1 MSSINYKRE
10 VIKQKK
16 SMEKNNWK
24 QVLISILV
32 GAGVTFFATLFE
44 GLADLLK
51 SHSTEIVSGI
61 SATTI
66 YLAKAY
72 KG

>member
-1 MSSINYKRE
+1 M
-10 VIKQKK
+10 KK
-16 SMEKNNWK
+16 ENWK
-24 QVLISILV
+24 QAFISLLI

-44 GLADLLK
+44 GLADMLK

-61 SATTI
+61 SAMGI

-72 KG
+72 RG